1 MREITIQ
8 VVLKLREAT
17 DAQVRDVEVNA
28 RDWANDQLIF
38 TDETASVAI
47 LMDRELDPLAK
58 IDRLTRA
65 LVSVPKDDDE
75 AAEREER
82 RQHREWRNDSG
93 V

>member
-47 LMDRELDPLAK
+47 LMDREVIDEVEKALD
-58 IDRLTRA
+58 
-65 LVSVPKDDDE
+65 
-75 AAEREER
+75 AEREER